1 LPTCRAAS
9 SGRPGLEAVERQL
22 EDVIVVLRAEQQRRM
37 AGSVIRRPAWK
48 NLVLAGPAGSGKSRA
63 AAAVGCVYR
72 ELGLLS
78 SGRLNEVSAMDLAGA
93 TRAETAALMGAVA
106 ARAAGCV
113 LMIKDAD
120 ARQGLPDRG
129 QHVSWELYK
138 KLSEYRDGL
147 RDELA
152 VILAGDG
159 EPLRK
164 LLYAA
169 PPLAARFSAVIEFP
183 GYTPVQLTSILNAL
197 AADAGLALTAEA
209 ERKAAG
215 LLAQAEA
222 DHPSGNARLAVRLL
236 NQIIAA
242 QARRVTASPQPQ
254 NPGALGTVIE
264 ADIPENLACDGPPS
278 DGAWSGQYL

>member
-1 LPTCRAAS
+1 
-9 SGRPGLEAVERQL
+9 
-22 EDVIVVLRAEQQRRM
+22 
-37 AGSVIRRPAWK
+37 
-48 NLVLAGPAGSGKSRA
+48 
-63 AAAVGCVYR
+63 
-72 ELGLLS
+72 
-78 SGRLNEVSAMDLAGA
+78 MDLAGA
-93 TRAETAALMGAVA
+93 TRAETGALMGAA
-106 ARAAGCV
+106 ATRSTGCV

-120 ARQGLPDRG
+120 AWHGLPDSG
-129 QHVSWELYK
+129 QHVLWELYK
-138 KLSEYRDGL
+138 KLTEYRDEL

-169 PPLAARFSAVIEFP
+169 PPLAARFSAAIEFA
-183 GYTPVQLTSILNAL
+183 GYTPAQLGAILAALNTAL
-197 AADAGLALTAEA
+197 AADTGLTLTAEA
-209 ERKAAG
+209 QCKAAG

-254 NPGALGTVIE
+254 DPGALGTVIE
-264 ADIPENLACDGPPS
+264 ADISEQLACDGPPS
-278 DGAWSGQYL
+278 DSAWPGQYL